1 MRLIRPLYVVRL
13 AALLLG
19 VSVCLPAG
27 LEAQTRSAAKKP
39 TATKSRA
46 ATTKKPLAKKPAYSA
61 STANA
66 RKARLARA
74 RAAAKAREA
83 ARVRVAAAA
92 LKEAMT
98 PRFRTDETG
107 SLVPDIR
114 AAAAIAFNPET
125 GEVLWQ
131 ENGQAKRPIA
141 SITKV
146 MTALVF
152 LEDNPDLSQQI
163 TIERS
168 DTYAA
173 STTYLRANERIALN
187 DVLHL
192 ALIPSDNAAARAL
205 ARVSHGGTASFVER
219 MNEKAIELGL
229 ENTTFADPSGLN
241 AANMSSAY
249 DLSRLISYAS
259 SDERI
264 ASIMRIQRHT
274 VQTSRRQIS
283 FNNTNKLLA
292 GGEVDVMAGKTG
304 FITKAGYCL
313 ATLLRLPQSQ
323 QTVAVVVLG
332 AQSNTGRFWETRHLF
347 NWLTEKATVLF
358 KQQDQITSSSNKS
371 TPNFKLQTPK
381 LSLWVFGI

>member
-1 MRLIRPLYVVRL
+1 VRLIRPLYVVRV

-19 VSVCLPAG
+19 VSVCVPPGVDASSRAS
-27 LEAQTRSAAKKP
+27 AQKSKT
-39 TATKSRA
+39 TTKSRA
-46 ATTKKPLAKKPAYSA
+46 ATVRKPPAKKPAYSA

-98 PRFRTDETG
+98 PRFRTDESG
-107 SLVPDIR
+107 SLVPDLR

-259 SDERI
+259 ADERL

-274 VQTSRRQIS
+274 VQTSRRSIS

-304 FITKAGYCL
+304 FISKAGYCL

-347 NWLTEKATVLF
+347 NWLTERATVLF
-358 KQQDQITSSSNKS
+358 KQQDQ
-371 TPNFKLQTPK
+371 QQ
-381 LSLWVFGI
+381 

>member
-1 MRLIRPLYVVRL
+1 
-13 AALLLG
+13 LLLG
-19 VSVCLPAG
+19 ASICIPAG
-27 LEAQTRSAAKKP
+27 LEAAPRPPVKKAS
-39 TATKSRA
+39 ATKSRA
-46 ATTKKPLAKKPAYSA
+46 VTARKPIAKKPAYSA

-83 ARVRVAAAA
+83 ARVRVSAAA

-98 PRFRTDETG
+98 PRFRTDESG
-107 SLVPDIR
+107 SLVPDLR

-152 LEDNPDLSQQI
+152 LEDNPDLSQHI

-173 STTYLRANERIALN
+173 STTYLHANERIALN
-187 DVLHL
+187 DLLHL
-192 ALIPSDNAAARAL
+192 TLIPSDNAAARAL

-259 SDERI
+259 NDERL

-274 VQTSRRQIS
+274 VQTSRRTIS

-304 FITKAGYCL
+304 FISKAGYCL

-358 KQQDQITSSSNKS
+358 KQQEQI
-371 TPNFKLQTPK
+371 QQ
-381 LSLWVFGI
+381 